1 MKKKGYTLIELVV
14 VMAILSI
21 LLGSGFAII
30 KTLKHIKSQVEVED
44 AIYEVHSILSYAK
57 TYCRKNLCD
66 GEVIIDTV
74 ENSIGFKYRDKNN
87 INNKLVGKSEKFPD
101 NIKISAN
108 FKPINL
114 VNVSDMGYLKN
125 SGTIFIND
133 GEKQYKITIAVGND
147 TVTVKEDKEIIDE
160 IEKSK

>member
-14 VMAILSI
+14 VMAILVI
-21 LLGSGFAII
+21 LLGSGFTII
-30 KTLKHIKSQVEVED
+30 NILKNIKSEVEVED
-44 AIYEVHSILSYAK
+44 EIYEVHSILSYAK
-57 TYCRKNLCD
+57 AYCRKNLCD
-66 GEVIIDTV
+66 GEVVIDTV
-74 ENSIGFKYRDKNN
+74 KNSIVFKYRDKNN
-87 INNKLVGKSEKFPD
+87 INNKLVGKSEKFPE

-114 VNVSDMGYLKN
+114 VNVSNMGYLKN

-147 TVTVKEDKEIIDE
+147 IVTFKEDQEIIDE
-160 IEKSK
+160 IEKK